1 MRIDPDRNDRA
12 TADERTPAVAADLR
26 PARETE
32 VAAIPLLGSSDALS
46 HYLRAITDIP
56 VLGRDETYA
65 LAEIMERE
73 REAFLDAAFAIPAT
87 ATALLERW
95 HERQR
100 AGRVT
105 GILSAHHRDE
115 GGGDWGRRIDAALG
129 RLDRLVAERERR
141 ASARPPAGGRELAA
155 LDARIAAQLR
165 RAELAF
171 EVVLAS
177 FRELDRAVAA
187 ARPGRGD
194 RVRCRARP
202 SATVRDAF
210 ARARAALERHDAA
223 KQRFVRHNL
232 RLVVKVAKRY
242 RNLGVS
248 FPDLIQEGN
257 LGLIRAV
264 EKFDHR
270 RGFMFSTYAIWWIH
284 QAMIRAI
291 QNHSRT
297 VRVPSHMY
305 DLQLRYRRAD
315 EELRRRL
322 GRIPRAG
329 ELAAELGLDAEAFGH
344 LTSTLAPIA
353 SIHAPL
359 ADTDSLSLEDSLED
373 EAAPDPIAEVDRVE
387 VRGELVRLL
396 VVLSPRERRILDWR
410 FGLSGAEPQTLEE
423 IGKRLDLSRERVRQ
437 LTGRALEKLREQP
450 ESQRLLASLDRP
462 LEPTG

>member
-1 MRIDPDRNDRA
+1 MKTDLDRNDRA
-12 TADERTPAVAADLR
+12 ATDERSPAVVADVR
-26 PARETE
+26 PASGTGTGP
-32 VAAIPLLGSSDALS
+32 IPVVGSGDALS
-46 HYLRAITDIP
+46 HYLRSITDIP

-65 LAEIMERE
+65 LAETMERE
-73 REAFLDAAFAIPAT
+73 REEFLAAVFTVPAT
-87 ATALLERW
+87 AVALLERW
-95 HERQR
+95 RERQQ

-105 GILSAHHRDE
+105 GILSAHHRD
-115 GGGDWGRRIDAALG
+115 GGGDWSRRIDASLG
-129 RLDRLVAERERR
+129 RLARLVAERERR
-141 ASARPPAGGRELAA
+141 ARARRPARAELAE

-171 EVVLAS
+171 EEILAI
-177 FRELDRAVAA
+177 FRELDRADRA
-187 ARPGRGD
+187 ARGRGTVA
-194 RVRCRARP
+194 RRGRP
-202 SATVRDAF
+202 SAALRDAF

-322 GRIPRAG
+322 GRSPRAG
-329 ELAAELGLDAEAFGH
+329 ELAAELGLDPEAFAH
-344 LTSTLAPIA
+344 LSSTLAPIV
-353 SIHAPL
+353 SLNAPL

-373 EAAPDPIAEVDRVE
+373 EAAPDPIAEVDRGE
-387 VRGELVRLL
+387 VRGELARLL
-396 VVLSPRERRILDWR
+396 VVLSPRERCILDWR
-410 FGLSGAEPQTLEE
+410 FGLSNDDPQTLED
-423 IGKRLDLSRERVRQ
+423 IGKRLNLSRERVRQ

-462 LEPTG
+462 SEPGA

>member
-1 MRIDPDRNDRA
+1 MKTDLDRNDRA
-12 TADERTPAVAADLR
+12 PSDERPHAAAEDLR
-26 PARETE
+26 PAAPTE
-32 VAAIPLLGSSDALS
+32 VASIPAVGSGDALS

-56 VLGRDETYA
+56 VLARDETYT
-65 LAEIMERE
+65 LAQTMERE
-73 REAFLDAAFAIPAT
+73 RAEFLDAVFAIPAT
-87 ATALLERW
+87 APAVLERW
-95 HERQR
+95 RERQQT
-100 AGRVT
+100 GRVT
-105 GILSAHHRDE
+105 GILSAHHRD
-115 GGGDWGRRIDAALG
+115 GGKEDWSRKIDASLG
-129 RLDRLVAERERR
+129 RLARLVVERERR
-141 ASARPPAGGRELAA
+141 ASERRPAVRALAE
-155 LDARIAAQLR
+155 LDARIASQLR

-171 EVVLAS
+171 EMILGI
-177 FRELDRAVAA
+177 FRELDRADRSARGRGSAARRRGRPAA
-187 ARPGRGD
+187 AAG
-194 RVRCRARP
+194 
-202 SATVRDAF
+202 AF

-232 RLVVKVAKRY
+232 RLVIKVAKRY
-242 RNLGVS
+242 RNLGVP

-270 RGFMFSTYAIWWIH
+270 RGFMFSTYAVWWIH

-329 ELAAELGLDAEAFGH
+329 ELAEELGLDADAFAH
-344 LTSTLAPIA
+344 LASTLAPIA
-353 SIHAPL
+353 SLNAPL

-373 EAAPDPIAEVDRVE
+373 DAAPDPIAEVDRGE
-387 VRGELVRLL
+387 VRGELSRLL
-396 VVLSPRERRILDWR
+396 VVLNPRERAILDWR
-410 FGLSGAEPQTLEE
+410 FGLSDDDPQTLED
-423 IGKRLDLSRERVRQ
+423 IGKRLNLSRERVRQ

-462 LEPTG
+462 SEPG

>member
-1 MRIDPDRNDRA
+1 MRIDLDRNDRA
-12 TADERTPAVAADLR
+12 TADERTPAVAADVR

-32 VAAIPLLGSSDALS
+32 VAAIPVIGSSDALS

-95 HERQR
+95 RERQR

-115 GGGDWGRRIDAALG
+115 GGGDWGRRIDAALA
-129 RLDRLVAERERR
+129 RLARLVAERERR
-141 ASARPPAGGRELAA
+141 AGARPPAGGRELAA

-165 RAELAF
+165 RADLAF
-171 EVVLAS
+171 EVVLGI
-177 FRELDRAVAA
+177 FRELDRADAT
-187 ARPGRGD
+187 ARGRGSVA
-194 RVRCRARP
+194 RRRGRP

-329 ELAAELGLDAEAFGH
+329 ELAAELGLDAEAFAH
-344 LTSTLAPIA
+344 LTSTMAPIA

-359 ADTDSLSLEDSLED
+359 ADTDSLSLEDALED

-387 VRGELVRLL
+387 VRGELARLL
-396 VVLSPRERRILDWR
+396 VVLNPRERRILDWR
-410 FGLSGAEPQTLEE
+410 FGLSGDEPQTLED
-423 IGKRLDLSRERVRQ
+423 IGKRLNLSRERVRQ

>member
-1 MRIDPDRNDRA
+1 MRIDLDRNDRA
-12 TADERTPAVAADLR
+12 TADERTPAVAADVR

-32 VAAIPLLGSSDALS
+32 VAAIPVIGSSDALS

-95 HERQR
+95 RERQR

-115 GGGDWGRRIDAALG
+115 GGGDWGRRIDAALA
-129 RLDRLVAERERR
+129 RLARLVAERERR

-171 EVVLAS
+171 EVVLGI
-177 FRELDRAVAA
+177 FRELDRADAT
-187 ARPGRGD
+187 ARGRGSVA
-194 RVRCRARP
+194 RRRGRP

-210 ARARAALERHDAA
+210 ARARAALGRHDAA

-232 RLVVKVAKRY
+232 RLVIKVAKRY

-329 ELAAELGLDAEAFGH
+329 ELAAELGLDAEAFAH
-344 LTSTLAPIA
+344 LTSTMAPIA

-359 ADTDSLSLEDSLED
+359 ADTDSLSLEDALED

-387 VRGELVRLL
+387 VRGELARLL
-396 VVLSPRERRILDWR
+396 VVLNPRERRILDWR
-410 FGLSGAEPQTLEE
+410 FGLSGDEPQTLED
-423 IGKRLDLSRERVRQ
+423 IGKRLNLSRERVRQ

>member
-1 MRIDPDRNDRA
+1 MKTDLDRNDRA
-12 TADERTPAVAADLR
+12 PSDEQPGAAAGEVRPAAPAELASIPAV
-26 PARETE
+26 
-32 VAAIPLLGSSDALS
+32 GSGDALS

-56 VLGRDETYA
+56 VLGREETYA
-65 LAEIMERE
+65 LAETMEHE
-73 REAFLDAAFAIPAT
+73 RAEFLDAVFAIPAT
-87 ATALLERW
+87 APAVLERW
-95 HERQR
+95 RERQQS
-100 AGRVT
+100 GRVT
-105 GILSAHHRDE
+105 GILSAHHRD
-115 GGGDWGRRIDAALG
+115 GGKEDWSRKIDASLG
-129 RLDRLVAERERR
+129 RLARLVAERERR
-141 ASARPPAGGRELAA
+141 SGERRPAVRALAEL
-155 LDARIAAQLR
+155 DGRIAAQLR

-171 EVVLAS
+171 EVVLGI
-177 FRELDRAVAA
+177 FRELDRTTAA
-187 ARPGRGD
+187 ARR
-194 RVRCRARP
+194 RARP
-202 SATVRDAF
+202 AAGAGDALR
-210 ARARAALERHDAA
+210 RARAALERHDAA

-270 RGFMFSTYAIWWIH
+270 RGFMFSTYAVWWIH

-329 ELAAELGLDAEAFGH
+329 ELAEELGLDADAFAH
-344 LTSTLAPIA
+344 LASTLAPIA
-353 SIHAPL
+353 SLHAPL

-373 EAAPDPIAEVDRVE
+373 DAAPDPVAEVDRLE
-387 VRGELVRLL
+387 VRGELARLL
-396 VVLSPRERRILDWR
+396 VVLNPRERAILDWR
-410 FGLSGAEPQTLEE
+410 FGLSDDDPQTLED
-423 IGKRLDLSRERVRQ
+423 IGKRLNLSRERVRQ
-437 LTGRALEKLREQP
+437 LTGRALEKLRAQP
-450 ESQRLLASLDRP
+450 ESERLLASLDRP
-462 LEPTG
+462 SEPAG

>member
-1 MRIDPDRNDRA
+1 MRIDLDRNDRA
-12 TADERTPAVAADLR
+12 TADERTPAVAADVR

-32 VAAIPLLGSSDALS
+32 VAAIPVIGSSDALS

-95 HERQR
+95 RERQR

-129 RLDRLVAERERR
+129 RLARLVAERERR
-141 ASARPPAGGRELAA
+141 AGARPPAGGRELAA

-171 EVVLAS
+171 EVVLGI
-177 FRELDRAVAA
+177 FRELDRADAT
-187 ARPGRGD
+187 ARGRGSVA
-194 RVRCRARP
+194 RRRGRP

-329 ELAAELGLDAEAFGH
+329 ELAAELGLDAEAFAH
-344 LTSTLAPIA
+344 LTSTMAPIA

-359 ADTDSLSLEDSLED
+359 ADTDSLSLEDALED

-387 VRGELVRLL
+387 VRGELARLL
-396 VVLSPRERRILDWR
+396 VVLNPRERRILDWR
-410 FGLSGAEPQTLEE
+410 FGLSGDEPQTLED
-423 IGKRLDLSRERVRQ
+423 IGKRLNLSRERVRQ

>member
-1 MRIDPDRNDRA
+1 MRIDLDRNDRA
-12 TADERTPAVAADLR
+12 TADERTPAVAADVR

-32 VAAIPLLGSSDALS
+32 VAAIPVIGSSDALS

-95 HERQR
+95 RERQR

-105 GILSAHHRDE
+105 GILSAHHRDK
-115 GGGDWGRRIDAALG
+115 GGGDWGRRID
-129 RLDRLVAERERR
+129 
-141 ASARPPAGGRELAA
+141 AA

-165 RAELAF
+165 RADLAF
-171 EVVLAS
+171 EVVLGI
-177 FRELDRAVAA
+177 FRELDRADAT
-187 ARPGRGD
+187 ARGRGSVA
-194 RVRCRARP
+194 RRRGRP

-291 QNHSRT
+291 QNQSRT

-329 ELAAELGLDAEAFGH
+329 ELAAELGLDAEAFAH
-344 LTSTLAPIA
+344 LTSTMAPIA

-359 ADTDSLSLEDSLED
+359 ADTDSLSLEDALED

-387 VRGELVRLL
+387 VRGELARLL
-396 VVLSPRERRILDWR
+396 VVLNPRERRILDWR
-410 FGLSGAEPQTLEE
+410 FGLSGDEPQTLED
-423 IGKRLDLSRERVRQ
+423 IGKRLNLSRERVRQ